1 MHPTRHDLPEVFR
14 VQVVKL
20 LNERLADVL
29 DLGLQAKQAHWNV
42 KGPQFLPLHELFD
55 ELAGELAEQ
64 ADDLAERITAL
75 GGTAE
80 GTLAAISGRT
90 TLAPYPLSHTSGRDH
105 LTALG
110 DALATYGKQ
119 VRQDIDRT
127 ASLGDAD
134 AADLLTGISRA
145 VDKRLWFFDAQ
156 LHGT

>member
-55 ELAGELAEQ
+55 DLAGELAEQ

-90 TLAPYPLSHTSGRDH
+90 TLAPYPLSHTGGRDH

-119 VRQDIDRT
+119 VRQDIDRA

-156 LHGT
+156 LQGM

>member
-1 MHPTRHDLPEVFR
+1 MHPTRQDLPESIRTHVAAI
-14 VQVVKL
+14 

-64 ADDLAERITAL
+64 ADELAERITAL

-80 GTLAAISGRT
+80 GTLAAIAGST
-90 TLAPYPLSHTSGRDH
+90 KLAPYPLTHTSGRDH
-105 LTALG
+105 LTTLG
-110 DALATYGKQ
+110 NALATYGRQ

-127 ASLGDAD
+127 AALGDAD